1 MEDFEYLKNVYIAH
15 RGIYN
20 NIDIIENTLEAFS
33 KAIDKKI
40 PIEFDIRMLKDGTL
54 VVFHD
59 KSLKRLAKCD
69 KDVSEFNISNLKTI
83 TLCNNRSRI
92 PSFNDVLNLVNGEVL
107 VDIEL
112 KDTKH
117 PFKLIKNVINILDL
131 YNGKFI
137 IKSFNPFYMLLIR
150 IYRKAYIRGLLIDKK
165 AVKIPLS
172 LFVSKPNFICCD
184 KDIIN
189 NRKIQSYIKR
199 NGCLLYCYN
208 VKDKKEASS
217 LNADGFII
225 DENIKRY

>member
-20 NIDIIENTLEAFS
+20 NIDIMENTLEAFS

-59 KSLKRLAKCD
+59 KSLKRLAKCNKNIAD
-69 KDVSEFNISNLKTI
+69 FNINNLNTI
-83 TLCNNRSRI
+83 TLCNNKSKI
-92 PSFNDVLNLVNGEVL
+92 PNFNDVLNLVNGEVL
-107 VDIEL
+107 LDIEL

-137 IKSFNPFYMLLIR
+137 IKAFNPFYMLLIR
-150 IYRKAYIRGLLIDKK
+150 ICRKAYIRGLLIDKK
-165 AVKIPLS
+165 TVKVPLS
-172 LFVSKPNFICCD
+172 LLVSKPNFICCD

-189 NRKIQSYIKR
+189 NKRIQGYIKR
-199 NGCLLYCYN
+199 HNCLLYCYN
-208 VKDKKEASS
+208 VKDRKEAKL
-217 LNADGFII
+217 LNADGFIM
-225 DENIKRY
+225 DENIKRP